1 MLWSVEASLHIYKR
15 LYLWNL
21 WIEYEVL
28 GCLVV
33 FPFQKFSKKVFT
45 LHAHIIFR
53 WLTTCYQRE
62 ELCKLFTSLHASS
75 NLVTLWFRLS
85 QTKKVYLAVKA
96 CEDLWRP
103 ETSLHTDKLLY
114 NNALNCPCE
123 EWRLFCN
130 FLCFMS
136 LQLIGIHPTSL

>member
-1 MLWSVEASLHIYKR
+1 MKLMNRIWSVG
-15 LYLWNL
+15 
-21 WIEYEVL
+21 VL
-28 GCLVV
+28 IH
-33 FPFQKFSKKVFT
+33 FSFHKFLKKVFT

-114 NNALNCPCE
+114 NNALNHHCE

-130 FLCFMS
+130 FLCFMI

>member
-1 MLWSVEASLHIYKR
+1 MKSLWSVEASLHIYKQ

-21 WIEYEVL
+21 WIEYDVL

-62 ELCKLFTSLHASS
+62 EFAQLFTSLHASS
-75 NLVTLWFRLS
+75 HLVTLWFRLS
-85 QTKKVYLAVKA
+85 QTKKSILSREGLWRLVKT
-96 CEDLWRP
+96 CEDLRQVFTMINHCTTMRWTIIVKS
-103 ETSLHTDKLLY
+103 EDFFAIFYVSWAY
-114 NNALNCPCE
+114 N
-123 EWRLFCN
+123 
-130 FLCFMS
+130 S
-136 LQLIGIHPTSL
+136 